1 MRNSK
6 DPILQIYGVTATP
19 TCLFIVT
26 ERLIVAWMVKNFM
39 HYVRPEHSLKIA
51 GKTEQKNHLERF
63 GTDGKTSYNC
73 FSKRNLSYRE
83 N

>member
-19 TCLFIVT
+19 TRFFIVT
-26 ERLIVAWMVKNFM
+26 ERLIIAWMVKNFM
-39 HYVRPEHSLKIA
+39 HYVGPEHSLKNSRKI
-51 GKTEQKNHLERF
+51 EQKNHLERF
-63 GTDGKTSYNC
+63 GADGKTSYNC